1 MEQLSAQTISRSVFP
16 SIGINYTDSN
26 IQVNATIGETF
37 TQAYQTN
44 DIIASQGFQQVDSLN
59 PLSLYLT
66 FFIQG
71 YYIGNHKMNA
81 VLYNSGISSDT
92 TITDTVEVSIINAN
106 PPYLIRQKVKSIL
119 YTDGKFNCKLNP
131 FLSGG
136 SYYISLSHRNVFETW
151 SAHPIYFNKN
161 TYYDFSIAE

>member
-1 MEQLSAQTISRSVFP
+1 
-16 SIGINYTDSN
+16 
-26 IQVNATIGETF
+26 
-37 TQAYQTN
+37 
-44 DIIASQGFQQVDSLN
+44 
-59 PLSLYLT
+59 
-66 FFIQG
+66 
-71 YYIGNHKMNA
+71 MNA

-161 TYYDFSIAE
+161 TYYDFSIAEWNWIIENKIIDESEGNYSFKNGWFLNTRNNSA